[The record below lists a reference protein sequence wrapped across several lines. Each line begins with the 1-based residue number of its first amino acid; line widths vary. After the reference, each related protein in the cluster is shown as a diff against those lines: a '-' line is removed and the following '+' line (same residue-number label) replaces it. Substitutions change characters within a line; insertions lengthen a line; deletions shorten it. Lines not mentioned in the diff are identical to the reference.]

1 MKRCVRHIVLWL
13 LLVAWLGAAADGTGR
28 LKNYDIWKDLPSKTL
43 IQMSRGFYEGDK
55 PDSALLCLSI
65 VANRYYTSSNNNSDE
80 LQREAAAMNVLGILY
95 TYYFVDYNKAHQVLL
110 QAQKIAKA
118 TGNQELLAAE
128 KAEFLFQID
137 EINAEVQELTARQR
151 LTRTTHADF
160 ADRADILIC

>member
-1 MKRCVRHIVLWL
+1 MCY
-13 LLVAWLGAAADGTGR
+13 
-28 LKNYDIWKDLPSKTL
+28 N
-43 IQMSRGFYEGDK
+43 
-55 PDSALLCLSI
+55 I
-65 VANRYYTSSNNNSDE
+65 VANRYYTAHDQDE
-80 LQREAAAMNVLGILY
+80 LDLKMEVAAMNQLGVLYI
-95 TYYFVDYNKAHQVLL
+95 YYFVDYNKAHQVLL